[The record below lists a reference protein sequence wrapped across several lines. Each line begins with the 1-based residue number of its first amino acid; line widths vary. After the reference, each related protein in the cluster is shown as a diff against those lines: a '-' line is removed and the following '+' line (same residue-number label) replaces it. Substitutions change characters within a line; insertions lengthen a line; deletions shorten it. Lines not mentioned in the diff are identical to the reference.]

1 MWRALRVDYPIIDV
15 RLFRYRLFAAANL
28 SHVLINAASFT
39 IMLLVPFY
47 LGRTLD
53 NDARAIGW
61 YLALYPLGAVFASLV
76 ARRGMQQFGELRLSL
91 AALLLSTIGLWL
103 VTQWRLPIEP
113 YMVVVALAVHGF
125 GVGLFQVAA
134 VDVVM
139 ATVPRTQQGVGGSL
153 NMLTRTLGVV
163 MGASGGSLLFAAFGG
178 HVGATDE
185 AFADAFIAV
194 FEVAVAVSI
203 VATVMLALIGGVRR
217 QST

>member
-1 MWRALRVDYPIIDV
+1 M
-15 RLFRYRLFAAANL
+15 
-28 SHVLINAASFT
+28 
-39 IMLLVPFY
+39 
-47 LGRTLD
+47 
-53 NDARAIGW
+53 
-61 YLALYPLGAVFASLV
+61 
-76 ARRGMQQFGELRLSL
+76 
-91 AALLLSTIGLWL
+91 
-103 VTQWRLPIEP
+103 
-113 YMVVVALAVHGF
+113 HGF